1 MFFVGPCDKSRGVEG
16 WRGMV
21 ILFLLLHITFGGEH
35 GGNVRGV
42 GLSDKARKVPSLLR
56 SSPSLARRRRFFQ
69 DARGR
74 LRSAA
79 AFEKASPSHFPPR
92 SPPTCS
98 CCCPSRIT
106 SHIFSLVEGVI
117 LPLASRKEHGH
128 GDRGTGTTTFS
139 GRRGILGAASVLVVL
154 VATALVATVQR
165 ARAGASTAS
174 FRAPSLASRVGP
186 WSTKMR
192 TGCSNWDQV
201 YIASGI
207 YDSEHAC
214 GNACSRFPGCKS
226 FNYQPQ
232 NCSNQGPNTGTLR
245 KTCVFQSGD
254 CDEVFNACWDLHIM
268 DSPKEAPFCL
278 SSTRTGCSNWKDALI
293 SRHAN
298 VSNVHACA
306 MKCTALGDQCRYFSF
321 MPGPGHCE
329 VDPGTCLLLNG
340 GCNTEEDNCFDYY
353 EAKPCSTLAIV

>member
-1 MFFVGPCDKSRGVEG
+1 MDGHRAVPEDEEEAASV
-16 WRGMV
+16 
-21 ILFLLLHITFGGEH
+21 T
-35 GGNVRGV
+35 
-42 GLSDKARKVPSLLR
+42 LSL
-56 SSPSLARRRRFFQ
+56 
-69 DARGR
+69 
-74 LRSAA
+74 
-79 AFEKASPSHFPPR
+79 E
-92 SPPTCS
+92 
-98 CCCPSRIT
+98 
-106 SHIFSLVEGVI
+106 
-117 LPLASRKEHGH
+117 EHGH